1 MDLIE
6 KTIETKEIF
15 KGKIINLS
23 VDKVIL
29 PNGKEATREV
39 VSHPGGVCLASLTQE
54 NELMFVKQFRYPYK
68 EVVLELPAGKLELG
82 QDPLEN
88 GKRELKEEVGAI
100 AKEYVSLGSLYPS
113 PGYCGEIIHLF
124 FCRITQFVNTCPDDD
139 EFLDIIKIP
148 IEEAVDMVL
157 NNEIPDAK
165 SQTAIL
171 KTSMLIKRGII

>member
-39 VSHPGGVCLASLTQE
+39 VSHPGGVCLAALTQE

-68 EVVLELPAGKLELG
+68 KVVLELPAGKLELG
-82 QDPLEN
+82 QNPLEN

-124 FCRITQFVNTCPDDD
+124 FCRITKFGNTCPDDD